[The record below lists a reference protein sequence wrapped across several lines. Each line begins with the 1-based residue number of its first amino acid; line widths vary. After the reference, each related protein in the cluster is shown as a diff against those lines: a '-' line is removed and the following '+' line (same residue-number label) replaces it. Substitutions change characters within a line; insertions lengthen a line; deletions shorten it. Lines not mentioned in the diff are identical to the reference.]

1 MLFCLQAHIA
11 LAKYERFLNAEG
23 KGRKLTVITQ
33 NIDELHTVAG
43 SNNVIEM
50 HGSLFK
56 TKCTSCGHIEVNKNH
71 PICPALEGRG

>member
-1 MLFCLQAHIA
+1 MLFRLQAHIA

-50 HGSLFK
+50 HGSLSVSYTHLDVYK
-56 TKCTSCGHIEVNKNH
+56 RQG
-71 PICPALEGRG
+71 